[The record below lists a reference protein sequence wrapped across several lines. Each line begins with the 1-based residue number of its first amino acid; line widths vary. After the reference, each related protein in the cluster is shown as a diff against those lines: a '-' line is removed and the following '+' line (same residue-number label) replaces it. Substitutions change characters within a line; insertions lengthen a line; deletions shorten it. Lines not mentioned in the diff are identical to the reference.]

1 MVSFPL
7 ETIGDVLADL
17 IRRAE
22 EGETVVLTRNGRPVL
37 NVVLHRRGGIDLAAG
52 DAFLRSRGI
61 DDPFPYVADDFDTPL
76 PEDFLIRPEA

>member
-1 MVSFPL
+1 MVSFAL
-7 ETIGDVLADL
+7 ETIGDALTDL

-37 NVVLHRRGGIDLAAG
+37 DVVPHRKGGIDLAAG
-52 DAFLRSRGI
+52 DAFLRARGI
-61 DDPFPYVADDFDTPL
+61 DNPFPYVADDFDAPL